1 MPNET
6 KDKTTLEKLK
16 ELQENDTISSL
27 DFEEPELKT
36 FDVTNIFEIEWWTK
50 KARERKSLLLAKRAN
65 RQCKPSKDQN
75 EWVDNNSA
83 NYWRYNDSR
92 KN

>member
-36 FDVTNIFEIEWWTK
+36 FDVTNIFEIDDEQK
-50 KARERKSLLLAKRAN
+50 SQRRKSLLLA
-65 RQCKPSKDQN
+65 N
-75 EWVDNNSA
+75 EQIA
-83 NYWRYNDSR
+83 MQA
-92 KN
+92 K